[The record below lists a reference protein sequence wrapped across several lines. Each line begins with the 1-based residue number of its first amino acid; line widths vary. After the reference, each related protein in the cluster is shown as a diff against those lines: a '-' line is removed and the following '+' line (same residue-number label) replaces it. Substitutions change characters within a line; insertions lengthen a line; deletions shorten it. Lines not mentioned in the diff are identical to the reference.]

1 MPPNDKEA
9 YVANAFLLKIGGAEA
24 AGLFRELSGFD
35 SEVETAELKRQM
47 PNGRVDVIKVPG
59 NRKWSNIELKR
70 GVDQDKTLWT
80 WHKLVVDGKIK
91 DARKDCQI
99 TLLDYEMKP
108 IVTYSLVNAWPVKYS
123 GMGMKADSN
132 EVAVEGLTLAHE
144 GFDMGG

>member
-1 MPPNDKEA
+1 MPANDKEA
-9 YVANAFLLKIGGAEA
+9 YVANSFLLKIGGGES
-24 AGLFRELSGFD
+24 AGLFREVSGFD
-35 SEVETAELKRQM
+35 SEVETAELKRQT
-47 PNGRVDVIKVPG
+47 PKGQTDVIKVPG

-80 WHKLVVDGKIK
+80 WHKLVLDGKIK

-108 IVTYSLVNAWPVKYS
+108 IVTYSLINAWPVKYS
-123 GMGMKADSN
+123 GMGLKADSN

-144 GFDMGG
+144 GFEMT

>member
-9 YVANAFLLKIGGAEA
+9 YVANSFLLKIGGGES

-35 SEVETAELKRQM
+35 SEVETAELKRAM
-47 PNGRVDVIKVPG
+47 PNGRADVIKVPG

-70 GVDQDKTLWT
+70 GVDQDKTLWE

-91 DARKDCQI
+91 NARKDCTI

-108 IVTYSLVNAWPVKYS
+108 IVTYSIVNAWPVKYS
-123 GMGMKADSN
+123 GMGLKADSN

-144 GFDMGG
+144 GFEPQ

>member
-1 MPPNDKEA
+1 MPANDKEA
-9 YVANAFLLKIGGAEA
+9 YVANAFLLKIGGGET
-24 AGLFRELSGFD
+24 AGLFREVSGFD
-35 SEVETAELKRQM
+35 SEVETAELKRQT
-47 PNGRVDVIKVPG
+47 PKGSTDVIKVPG

-80 WHKLVVDGKIK
+80 WHKLVLDGKIK

-108 IVTYSLVNAWPVKYS
+108 IVTYSIVNAWPVKYS

-144 GFDMGG
+144 GFEMT